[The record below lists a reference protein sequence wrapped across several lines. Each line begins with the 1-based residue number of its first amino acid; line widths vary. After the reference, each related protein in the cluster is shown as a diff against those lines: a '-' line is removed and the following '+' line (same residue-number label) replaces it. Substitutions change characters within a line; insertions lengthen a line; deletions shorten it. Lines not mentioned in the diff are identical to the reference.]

1 MNFIINIFFASIKK
15 NCGNILMLSGLTC
28 ASIFQLDNHRNQLIQ
43 VLYSSY
49 LVCSFTVLCWFHFYI
64 FPCLMLPLCLLN
76 LEQLF
81 LAYVLFSSQFVV
93 QLELFLSSGTVSLSI
108 YSLVGA
114 IFGMNIPYTWN
125 DGYGYMFK
133 WVRTVFPP
141 VILASMTVI
150 CG

>member
-1 MNFIINIFFASIKK
+1 
-15 NCGNILMLSGLTC
+15 ML
-28 ASIFQLDNHRNQLIQ
+28 
-43 VLYSSY
+43 V
-49 LVCSFTVLCWFHFYI
+49 SFLHI
-64 FPCLMLPLCLLN
+64 SLLN
-76 LEQLF
+76 ASSL
-81 LAYVLFSSQFVV
+81 LAKSGIVVHNIVLFSSQFVV